1 MSIIKGTRVLSADAL
16 GMGARKY
23 AVAVYDFALDGGA
36 QGDITLRG
44 DTVPAGAIVVDA
56 LLQVDEAVTGGTN
69 ATLSLGVGSAGNLQ
83 TAAAVAGAPWSTTGP
98 KRLTFMATS
107 PPIQVGAADAAVIAT
122 VGTADLT
129 AGKFRVVVEYVELG

>member
-1 MSIIKGTRVLSADAL
+1 MSIIKGTRVLSADSL

-23 AVAVYDFALDGGA
+23 AVAVYDFETDGGA

-56 LLQVDEAVTGGTN
+56 LLQVDTAPLGGAG

-98 KRLTFMATS
+98 KRLTFTATS
-107 PPIQVGAADAAVIAT
+107 APIQTGADAAVIAT

-129 AGKFRVVVEYVELG
+129 AGKFTVVVEYVEIA

>member
-1 MSIIKGTRVLSADAL
+1 MSIIKGTRVLSADSL

-23 AVAVYDFALDGGA
+23 AVAMYDFALDGGA
-36 QGDITLRG
+36 QGDLTLRG
-44 DTVPAGAIVVDA
+44 DTVPAGAIVIDA

-83 TAAAVAGAPWSTTGP
+83 TATAVSGAPWSTTGP
-98 KRLTFMATS
+98 KRLTFKATS
-107 PPIQVGAADAAVIAT
+107 TPIQTGADAAVIAT
-122 VGTADLT
+122 VSTADLT